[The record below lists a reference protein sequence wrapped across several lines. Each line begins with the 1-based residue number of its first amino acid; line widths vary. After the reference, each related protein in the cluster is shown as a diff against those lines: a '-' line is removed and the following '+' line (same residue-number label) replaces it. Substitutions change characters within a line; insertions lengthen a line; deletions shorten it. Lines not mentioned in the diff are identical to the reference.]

1 VHPVIFE
8 IPILGLPLH
17 TYGLM
22 IVTGFM
28 LGMFVVSRQGQR
40 HGGYHEEVMDFGFW
54 ALIGGMIGARVV
66 FIMVNAREYFIEK
79 PFVEVPQLG
88 FKIPAVFAIWQ
99 GGLVF
104 YGAALGGF
112 IAFIIYAKKHK
123 LPMLKMADI
132 LIPALPLGHAFG
144 RLGCVAAGCCWGD
157 PFYHMEHGAVIS
169 DIPLAMRFPEGSLA
183 YGSLLRTETVDVVSH
198 MKEVGHTLP
207 LFPSQ
212 LVESFGVLAI
222 FFFLTWV
229 HSRKW
234 FHGQVLLTF
243 AIAYPVLRSILEIFR
258 GDAGRGYVID
268 GVLSTSQFISIFVA
282 LASLVT
288 LFILRQKQKN
298 KAALS

>member
-1 VHPVIFE
+1 MHPVIFE

-28 LGMFVVSRQGQR
+28 LGMFVVSRQGKR

-66 FIMVNAREYFIEK
+66 FIIVNAREYFIEK

-88 FKIPAVFAIWQ
+88 FKIPAVLAIWQ

-112 IAFIIYAKKHK
+112 IAFVIYAKKHK

-132 LIPALPLGHAFG
+132 LIPALPLAHAFG
-144 RLGCVAAGCCWGD
+144 RIGCVAAGCCWGD
-157 PFYHMEHGAVIS
+157 AFYHMHDGEVIA

-183 YGSLLRTETVDVVSH
+183 YGSLLRTESAEIIGY
-198 MKEVGHTLP
+198 MKEAGHTLP

-212 LVESFGVLAI
+212 LVESFGVLSI

-234 FHGQVLLTF
+234 FHGQVLLTY
-243 AIAYPVLRSILEIFR
+243 AIVYPILRSILEIFR

-282 LASLVT
+282 LASLIT
-288 LFILRQKQKN
+288 IFILRKKQKSLT
-298 KAALS
+298 AQA